1 MLQISVSSHRVFE
14 IGCDLASVEQHLRD
28 FGRVLEDL
36 PALKVVNVWGPNQY
50 RIAYS
55 AVIAGVYQVDLLSD
69 VQVWLDT
76 EKHMLAV
83 SPLQGPPAVVAHA
96 TLRSLTGQGQ
106 YTSTMAL
113 QSQGSR
119 TAATYDVGIT
129 ATIPK
134 PVRLRL
140 VPNLIARNAVQA
152 VVKHRLDEIT
162 NLFIQRTVQR
172 LERQSTVAAR

>member
-1 MLQISVSSHRVFE
+1 MLQISVSSHRNFE
-14 IGCDLASVEQHLRD
+14 IGCDLARVEQHLREFD
-28 FGRVLEDL
+28 RVLEDL
-36 PALKVVNVWGPNQY
+36 PALKVVTVWGPNQY

-69 VQVWLDT
+69 VQVRLDT
-76 EKHMLAV
+76 DRHLLAV
-83 SPLQGPPAVVAHA
+83 SPLQGCPAVAAQA

-134 PVRLRL
+134 PVRLSL
-140 VPNLIARNAVQA
+140 VPDLIARNAVQA
-152 VVKHRLDEIT
+152 VVKHRLDDIT
-162 NLFIQRTVQR
+162 SLFIERTVQR
-172 LERQSTVAAR
+172 LEHQPIIAAR

>member
-1 MLQISVSSHRVFE
+1 MLQISVSSHRNFE
-14 IGCDLASVEQHLRD
+14 IGCDLARVEQHLRD
-28 FGRVLEDL
+28 FDRVLEDL
-36 PALKVVNVWGPNQY
+36 PALKVVTVWGPNQY

-69 VQVWLDT
+69 VQVRLDT
-76 EKHMLAV
+76 DRHLLAV
-83 SPLQGPPAVVAHA
+83 SPLQGCPAVAA
-96 TLRSLTGQGQ
+96 QAALRSLTGQGQ

-134 PVRLRL
+134 PVRLSL
-140 VPNLIARNAVQA
+140 VPDLIARNAVQA
-152 VVKHRLDEIT
+152 VVKHRLDDIT
-162 NLFIQRTVQR
+162 SLFIERTVQR
-172 LERQSTVAAR
+172 LEHQPIIAAR

>member
-1 MLQISVSSHRVFE
+1 MLQISVSSHRIFE
-14 IGCDLASVEQHLRD
+14 IGCNQAQVEQHLRD

-76 EKHMLAV
+76 ENHVLAV
-83 SPLQGPPAVVAHA
+83 SPLQGCPVVMAQA

-129 ATIPK
+129 AAIPK
-134 PVRLRL
+134 PVRLSL
-140 VPNLIARNAVQA
+140 VPDVIARNAVQA
-152 VVKHRLDEIT
+152 VVKHRLDDIT
-162 NLFIQRTVQR
+162 NLFIERTVQR
-172 LERQSTVAAR
+172 LEHQPVAGR